1 MECPQQ
7 DLSRPRTRATSGEVP
22 QPIPS
27 RAGTPGNPQTY
38 SSCPVT
44 TLSPGAVTYKVLA
57 RPGIHCSDQG
67 DSPEDCHPAHGC
79 GRQGR
84 GEPDGVGGL
93 RWGDY
98 DRCLRGG
105 DPTRGIPTSATTPT
119 IRPATPQP
127 EVAAASTANRQGK
140 GKKSAT
146 QGMPRR
152 PMRVRED
159 LRSG

>member
-1 MECPQQ
+1 MELRQQ
-7 DLSRPRTRATSGEVP
+7 DLSRPRTRTTPGEVP

-98 DRCLRGG
+98 DR
-105 DPTRGIPTSATTPT
+105 
-119 IRPATPQP
+119 
-127 EVAAASTANRQGK
+127 
-140 GKKSAT
+140 
-146 QGMPRR
+146 
-152 PMRVRED
+152 
-159 LRSG
+159 